1 MLPCTMLRSD
11 NSAACAR
18 PLHRWAMRVKRVL
31 MGAELMQNADDGLRA
46 AGARGGRGGLMRGGR
61 YQHKAARGAPW

>member
-1 MLPCTMLRSD
+1 
-11 NSAACAR
+11 
-18 PLHRWAMRVKRVL
+18 MRVTRVL